1 MLRFGI
7 ISTAK
12 IGRELVVPAIQDAEN
27 CVVTAVASRSL
38 ESARAFADRFS
49 VPHAFGS
56 YEEMLASDTIDAVYI
71 PLPTS
76 QHIEWSIK
84 AADAGK
90 HVLVEKPVALKAGDI
105 DALIAARDRNKVLIT
120 EAYMVTYSPVWRKVR
135 ALLQEG
141 AIGRLRHVQGAFTYY
156 NRDPGNMRNIPALGG
171 GGLPDIGV
179 YPTIST
185 RFVTGKEPLRIQ
197 ASTDRD
203 PEFGTDIYSSVR
215 ADFGTFELSFYI
227 STQLA
232 ARQVMVFH
240 GEKGFIEVK
249 SPFNA
254 DRYGA
259 EELELT
265 NQGHSESQVFRF
277 PDSRQYKLEAEAF
290 TRAALGES
298 QEVVTLESSKLNQ
311 KMIDAIYRA
320 SEKDGWEAVRQRNAL
335 GSARRDRPRRALRI
349 CSGGTRRRPGRI
361 KPVRVCDR
369 H

>member
-7 ISTAK
+7 LSTAK

-27 CVVTAVASRSL
+27 CVVTAIASRDIAK
-38 ESARAFADRFS
+38 ARAMAARFS

-76 QHIEWSIK
+76 QHAEWTIK

-90 HVLVEKPVALKAGDI
+90 HVLCEKPIALKASEI
-105 DALIAARDRNKVLIT
+105 DALIAARDRNKVVVS
-120 EAYMVTYSPVWRKVR
+120 EAYMVTYAPVWRKVR
-135 ALLQEG
+135 ELLQEG
-141 AIGRLRHVQGAFTYY
+141 AIGKLRHVQGAFTYF

-179 YPTIST
+179 YPAITT
-185 RFVTGKEPLRIQ
+185 RFATGKEPIRVQ
-197 ASTDRD
+197 ASTERD

-215 ADFGTFELSFYI
+215 ADFGDFELSFYV

-240 GEKGFIEVK
+240 GDKGFIEVK

-265 NQGHSESQVFRF
+265 NQNHALSQLFRF
-277 PDSRQYKLEAEAF
+277 QDSRQYKLEAEAF
-290 TRAALGES
+290 SRAAAGAVE
-298 QEVVTLESSKLNQ
+298 EVVPLESSVRNQ
-311 KMIDAIYRA
+311 KLIDAIYRA
-320 SEKDGWEAVRQRNAL
+320 SDKDGWETV
-335 GSARRDRPRRALRI
+335 
-349 CSGGTRRRPGRI
+349 
-361 KPVRVCDR
+361 
-369 H
+369 

>member
-7 ISTAK
+7 LSTAK

-27 CVVTAVASRSL
+27 CVVTAIASRDIAK
-38 ESARAFADRFS
+38 ARAMADRFS

-56 YEEMLASDTIDAVYI
+56 YEEMLASDVIDAVYI

-76 QHIEWSIK
+76 QHVEWSIK

-90 HVLVEKPVALKAGDI
+90 HVLCEKPVALHA
-105 DALIAARDRNKVLIT
+105 DAIIPLIAARDRNKVLVC
-120 EAYMVTYSPVWRKVR
+120 EAYMITYSPVWRKVR
-135 ALLQEG
+135 SLLAEG
-141 AIGRLRHVQGAFTYY
+141 AIGRLRHVQGAFTYF
-156 NRDPGNMRNIPALGG
+156 NRDPGNMRNVPALGG

-185 RFVTGKEPLRIQ
+185 RFVTGREALRVS

-215 ADFGTFELSFYI
+215 ADFGDFELSFYI

-232 ARQVMVFH
+232 HRQVMVFH
-240 GEKGFIEVK
+240 GDKGFIEVK

-259 EELELT
+259 EEIELT
-265 NQGHSESQVFRF
+265 NQNHAESRHFRF
-277 PDSRQYKLEAEAF
+277 QDARQYKRQAEAF
-290 TRAALGES
+290 SRAARGENE
-298 QEVVTLESSKLNQ
+298 EVVTLESSFENQ
-311 KMIDAIYRA
+311 KLIDAIYRA
-320 SEKDGWEAVRQRNAL
+320 SEKDGWEAV
-335 GSARRDRPRRALRI
+335 
-349 CSGGTRRRPGRI
+349 
-361 KPVRVCDR
+361 
-369 H
+369 

>member
-7 ISTAK
+7 ISTAR
-12 IGRELVVPAIQDAEN
+12 IGEELVIPAIQDATN
-27 CVVTAVASRSL
+27 CVVAAIASRDLSR
-38 ESARAFADRFS
+38 ARAMADRFS

-56 YEEMLASDTIDAVYI
+56 YEEMLASDKIDAVYI

-76 QHIEWSIK
+76 QHVEWTIR

-90 HVLVEKPVALKAGDI
+90 HVLCEKPIALAAHEI
-105 DALIAARDRNKVLIT
+105 DTLIAARDRNKVLVT

-135 ALLQEG
+135 SLLQEG
-141 AIGRLRHVQGAFTYY
+141 AIGTLRHVQGAFTYF

-185 RFVTGKEPLRIQ
+185 RFVTGKEPLRVQ
-197 ASTDRD
+197 ANTERD
-203 PEFGTDIYSSVR
+203 KEFGTDIYSSVR
-215 ADFGTFELSFYI
+215 ADFGDFELSFYI

-240 GEKGFIEVK
+240 GDKGYIEVK

-254 DRYGA
+254 NRYGA

-265 NQGHSESQVFRF
+265 NQGRSHSQHIRF
-277 PDSRQYKLEAEAF
+277 QDCRQYKLEAEAF
-290 TRAALGES
+290 TRAALGEKE
-298 QEVVTLESSKLNQ
+298 EVVTLESSKNNQ
-311 KMIDAIYRA
+311 KFIDAVYRA
-320 SEKDGWEAVRQRNAL
+320 SEKDGWESV
-335 GSARRDRPRRALRI
+335 
-349 CSGGTRRRPGRI
+349 
-361 KPVRVCDR
+361 
-369 H
+369 

>member
-7 ISTAK
+7 LSTAK

-27 CVVTAVASRSL
+27 CVVTAIASRDLAKS
-38 ESARAFADRFS
+38 RAMADRFS

-56 YEEMLASDTIDAVYI
+56 YEEMLASDVIDAVYI

-76 QHIEWSIK
+76 QHVEWTIK

-90 HVLVEKPVALKAGDI
+90 HVLCEKPIALKASEI
-105 DALIAARDRNKVLIT
+105 DALIEARDRNKVLVS

-135 ALLQEG
+135 SLLQEG
-141 AIGRLRHVQGAFTYY
+141 AIGRLRHVQGAFTYF
-156 NRDPGNMRNIPALGG
+156 NRDASNMRNMPELGG

-185 RFVTGKEPLRIQ
+185 RFVSGKEPLRVQ
-197 ASTDRD
+197 ANTDRD
-203 PEFGTDIYSSVR
+203 PDFGTDIYSSVR
-215 ADFGTFELSFYI
+215 ADFGDFELSFYI

-240 GEKGFIEVK
+240 GDKGFIEVK

-265 NQGHSESQVFRF
+265 NQNHSQSQLFRF
-277 PDSRQYKLEAEAF
+277 QDARQYKLEAEAF
-290 TRAALGES
+290 SRAAKGEAE
-298 QEVVTLESSKLNQ
+298 EVVTLESSVNNQ
-311 KMIDAIYRA
+311 KLIDAIYRA
-320 SEKDGWEAVRQRNAL
+320 SEKDGWE
-335 GSARRDRPRRALRI
+335 
-349 CSGGTRRRPGRI
+349 
-361 KPVRVCDR
+361 PV
-369 H
+369 

>member
-7 ISTAK
+7 LSTAK

-27 CVVTAVASRSL
+27 CVVTAIASRDLSK
-38 ESARAFADRFS
+38 ARAMADRFS

-56 YEEMLASDTIDAVYI
+56 YEEMLASDVIDAVYI

-76 QHIEWSIK
+76 QHVEWTIK

-90 HVLVEKPVALKAGDI
+90 HVLCEKPIALKASEI
-105 DALIAARDRNKVLIT
+105 DALIEARDRNKVLVS

-135 ALLQEG
+135 SLLQEG
-141 AIGRLRHVQGAFTYY
+141 AIGRLRHVQGAFAYF
-156 NRDPGNMRNIPALGG
+156 NRDASNMRNMPELGG

-185 RFVTGKEPLRIQ
+185 RFVTGKEPVRVQ
-197 ASTDRD
+197 ANTDRD
-203 PEFGTDIYSSVR
+203 PDFGTDIYSSVR
-215 ADFGTFELSFYI
+215 ADFGDFELSFYI

-240 GEKGFIEVK
+240 GDKGFIEVK

-265 NQGHSESQVFRF
+265 NQNHSQSQLFRF
-277 PDSRQYKLEAEAF
+277 QDARQYKLEAEAF
-290 TRAALGES
+290 SRAAKGEAE
-298 QEVVTLESSKLNQ
+298 EVVTLESSVNNQ
-311 KMIDAIYRA
+311 KLIDAIYRA
-320 SEKDGWEAVRQRNAL
+320 SEKDGWE
-335 GSARRDRPRRALRI
+335 
-349 CSGGTRRRPGRI
+349 
-361 KPVRVCDR
+361 PV
-369 H
+369 